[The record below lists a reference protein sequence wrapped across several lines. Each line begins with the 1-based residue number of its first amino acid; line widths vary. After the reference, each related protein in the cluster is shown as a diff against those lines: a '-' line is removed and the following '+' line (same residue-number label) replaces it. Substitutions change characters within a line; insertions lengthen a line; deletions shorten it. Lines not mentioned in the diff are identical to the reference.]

1 VQELFRLI
9 KIQNSAPSGKQP
21 SPSASTRTA
30 KATAARLA
38 RYDAHVRAIVPALAQ
53 ARAFHVDTAVNLA
66 NWLDCHG
73 VPAPDG
79 GPWSKSTMLR
89 ALRRLRRLGLEPETV
104 KPVPTVLD
112 LTKKSHLAIFNEV
125 MKGKNG

>member
-9 KIQNSAPSGKQP
+9 KIQNSVPPGKQP
-21 SPSASTRTA
+21 SPADSTRTA
-30 KATAARLA
+30 NATAARLA
-38 RYDAHVRAIVPALAQ
+38 KYDAHVRAIVPALAE
-53 ARAFHVDTAVNLA
+53 ARTFHVATAVNLA

-89 ALRRLRRLGLEPETV
+89 ALRRLRRLGLEPEKV
-104 KPVPTVLD
+104 KPVSAVLD
-112 LTKKSHLAIFNEV
+112 LTKKTHMAIFNEV
-125 MKGKNG
+125 MNGKGG